1 MKLKNQFPNDPSFD
15 FWPEGYNLEEPY
27 QLSLFQSRLKRV
39 AEEGDDV
46 FIVKKPFSSN
56 GRGIGFV
63 TCAEDMNELLE
74 EGSFVYPLEKHK
86 PLVQKYIK
94 NTCLLEGHKFSVRV
108 YATVTSVD
116 PLRVYISR
124 LFLLFYLFSSFRLF
138 SFSEDFSISC

>member
-1 MKLKNQFPNDPSFD
+1 MQLKQKFPNDPNFD
-15 FWPEGYNLEEPY
+15 FWPEGYNLEDPA
-27 QLSLFQSRLKRV
+27 QLSYFRSRLER
-39 AEEGDDV
+39 EGDI

-63 TCAEDMNELLE
+63 TCGEEMDELLE

-86 PLVQKYIK
+86 PLAQKYIQ
-94 NTCLLEGHKFSVRV
+94 NPCLLEGYKFSCRV

-124 LFLLFYLFSSFRLF
+124 
-138 SFSEDFSISC
+138 